1 MGIIKIIHISDVLIG
16 LPDTDVNSRV
26 NHIQQAANNF
36 ELYNSD
42 YLVISGNIT
51 HDGNARSFDQARE
64 FINRIAS
71 ILLTRDGQNIRL
83 NRVVI
88 VPGQN
93 DVAEPAISETH
104 YSNFKSFHD
113 NLFEQEISEQR
124 CEEFKYDRALVRE
137 LKDITIIG
145 TCCWKNSSDGEID
158 GISERRIKPIYK
170 AADSQ
175 ISSLKYANITPT
187 ILVTAE
193 TPSQAWSS
201 TQLYDQRLQELLI
214 NNLKITVNL
223 FGSGNASCINP
234 EPFSFKHISIGTGYK
249 ANREIWPLRMNL
261 IEIDKFDINSQTT
274 QKIKVT
280 GLQRGGNI
288 IPWQREEFFNQPL
301 KNYQKI
307 PLNINYHW
315 KDDDLCIELLEI
327 IEAKNVGFRPG
338 IVFVKGFP
346 GSVKETIFQHYQKII
361 NIKNQELFVI
371 GGRLN
376 NYGNLD
382 NESLYTNNNEQLGYR
397 NEFSRIQRILE
408 DFNTNHNSLIKR
420 VIVLYDFALANTPNS
435 EIAQAL
441 SQVRYDLSS
450 FRDSTIVY
458 ITEPLGLTTDFESH
472 CIEVLELTT
481 FPDCLNKLVEQYCYQ
496 IPVITEQINCL
507 AGGYFEFSN
516 LLLQESKKIFNR
528 WSGSE
533 PINRKTSEKL
543 IEQTINN
550 SRSIQERSKSFRK
563 TIEKNLGGTQV
574 FRYIQKLVRTN
585 ISTQERSFH
594 ERLNSI
600 YIRVPELRRELNS
613 EIRDAALDVID
624 LLTEYNILEN
634 IFYEV
639 DTYKLKLVI
648 PFLIPVDIYDVFISF
663 PASLRLEAEH
673 LSYMLAEIAESED
686 KSINS
691 WVFTQRIGE
700 TSSITERINEALRNS
715 KNIIVLFEDR
725 NFSSSY
731 TEGEFSYWERYWRPR
746 ARNNDARCIPVALR
760 GISTEIPYPFYAYD
774 IIDASSGITRENAT
788 QIFNLL
794 IPDDNSV

>member
-1 MGIIKIIHISDVLIG
+1 MSRIKIIHISDILIG
-16 LPDTDVNSRV
+16 LPHTDVNSRV

-36 ELYNSD
+36 ELKNSD

-51 HDGNARSFDQARE
+51 YDGNARSFEQARE

-71 ILLTRDGQNIRL
+71 ILLTKDGQNIRL

-88 VPGQN
+88 VPGKN
-93 DVAEPAISETH
+93 DIAEPAISEAH

-145 TCCWKNSSDGEID
+145 ACCWQNNSDGEID
-158 GISERRIKPIYK
+158 GISQRRIKPIYE

-175 ISSLKYANITPT
+175 ISSLRYANSTPT
-187 ILVTAE
+187 ILVTSE
-193 TPSQAWSS
+193 IPLQAWSL
-201 TQLYDQRLQELLI
+201 TQAYAQRLRELFI

-234 EPFSFKHISIGTGYK
+234 EPFSFRHISIGTGPR

-261 IEIDKFDINSQTT
+261 IEINLQTNLN
-274 QKIKVT
+274 IKVT
-280 GLQRGGNI
+280 GFQKSGNI
-288 IPWQREEFFNQPL
+288 IPWEAEEFLNQPL
-301 KNYQKI
+301 NSYQRI
-307 PLNINYHW
+307 QLNTSSNRW
-315 KDDDLCIELLEI
+315 NSDELCTEFLEI
-327 IEAKNVGFRPG
+327 IEDKNPSFRPG

-346 GSVKETIFQHYQKII
+346 GSLKETIFQHYQKII
-361 NIKNQELFVI
+361 NVRNQDLFVI
-371 GGRLN
+371 GGRLKS
-376 NYGNLD
+376 YGNID
-382 NESLYTNNNEQLGYR
+382 NENVYENNFNEYKQ
-397 NEFSRIQRILE
+397 EFIRIQRILE
-408 DFNTNHNSLIKR
+408 DFNTIHNSSIKR
-420 VIVLYDFALANTPNS
+420 VIVLYDSALANTDNS
-435 EIAQAL
+435 EIVQAL

-458 ITEPLGLTTDFESH
+458 ITQPRDLTTDFESH

-481 FPDCLNKLVEQYCYQ
+481 FPTSLNQLVEQYCYQ
-496 IPVITEQINCL
+496 LPVSSEHINCL

-516 LLLQESKKIFNR
+516 LLLQESKSTFFN

-550 SRSIQERSKSFRK
+550 SRLIQERSKIFRK
-563 TIEKNLGGTQV
+563 TIEKNLGGTEV
-574 FRYIQKLVRTN
+574 FRYIQRLVRRS
-585 ISTQERSFH
+585 ISDREGSFH
-594 ERLNSI
+594 EKLNSI
-600 YIRVPELRRELNS
+600 YIRVPELKRELKS
-613 EIRDAALDVID
+613 EIKDAALRVIN
-624 LLTEYNILEN
+624 LLEKHGILEN
-634 IFYEV
+634 IFYDV
-639 DTYKLKLVI
+639 DTYRLKLVM
-648 PFLIPVDIYDVFISF
+648 PFLISVDMYNVFISF
-663 PASLRLEAEH
+663 PATLKLEAEY
-673 LSYMLAEIAESED
+673 LSNMLVQIAEFEG

-700 TSSITERINEALRNS
+700 TSSVTQRINEALRNS
-715 KNIIVLFEDR
+715 KNLIVLFEER
-725 NFSSSY
+725 EFSSPY
-731 TEGEFSYWERYWRPR
+731 TEGEYSTWERHWRPR

-760 GISTEIPYPFYAYD
+760 GISTEIPYPFNASD

-788 QIFNLL
+788 QILNLL